1 MINNLLEDVVI
12 LKPGKGNGIVLLD
25 INDCRTSVKHSF
37 SEKSKFWIVEND
49 PTFTTLDS
57 LQQYLWKLKTRY
69 EISEE
74 VYKRIRPKNAR
85 LARAHGV
92 PKIHKYFAHLP
103 KFRAIID
110 TAGSIHYHVRQ
121 YLSEIFQ
128 PLTTNDYNI
137 KDFFE
142 AVNWIKNIPRKL
154 FGKGYRFASLCRVLI
169 HKCSSTGIYKCHIKE
184 NIWW

>member
-1 MINNLLEDVVI
+1 MSFSLLDLDGQHITKDKSKSKMINNLLEDVVI

-25 INDCRTSVKHSF
+25 INECRTSVKHSF

-92 PKIHKYFAHLP
+92 PKIHKYFANLP
-103 KFRAIID
+103 KLRAIID

-121 YLSEIFQ
+121 YLSEIF
-128 PLTTNDYNI
+128 
-137 KDFFE
+137 
-142 AVNWIKNIPRKL
+142 
-154 FGKGYRFASLCRVLI
+154 
-169 HKCSSTGIYKCHIKE
+169 
-184 NIWW
+184 